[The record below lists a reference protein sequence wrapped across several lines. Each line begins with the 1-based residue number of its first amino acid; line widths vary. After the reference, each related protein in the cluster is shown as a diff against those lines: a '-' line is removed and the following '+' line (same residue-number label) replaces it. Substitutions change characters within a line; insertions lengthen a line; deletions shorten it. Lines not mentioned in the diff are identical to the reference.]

1 MKLSASIVE
10 QVLDYIK
17 QLTTRGIDRL
27 KTNQEPVPVI
37 LCGGGSILIDTNQC
51 FAGVTEIIRP
61 AHYAVCN
68 AVGAA
73 LCSVSAT
80 IDSIVDLLPSSI
92 DGGEQRK
99 LELNRLILAAH
110 EQCEQKGARS
120 DTIRLVELEQVPL
133 AYHTSGHKHRV
144 QLTAVGQID
153 LVKFKQNEQEKRVQK
168 LCLEVEKGAPPDIKP
183 PVHVELTKKRPV
195 FDDNGVWC
203 VDPIDIEYIAYG
215 TGILGNLFA
224 FFLSK
229 SFEILLQVVVVEVN
243 RIIASCGVL
252 KLFVTTNVRCVWDLP
267 LSLIRH

>member
-17 QLTTRGIDRL
+17 QTTARGIDRL

-37 LCGGGSILIDTNQC
+37 LCGGGSILIDINQC
-51 FAGVTEIIRP
+51 FAGVIEIIRP

-73 LCSVSAT
+73 LCSVGAT

-99 LELNRLILAAH
+99 LELDRLILAAR

-120 DTIRLVELEQVPL
+120 DTIRLVDLEQVPL
-133 AYHTSGHKHRV
+133 AYHTSGHKYRV
-144 QLTAVGQID
+144 QMTAVGQID
-153 LVKFKQNEQEKRVQK
+153 LAKFKQNEQAKRVEK
-168 LCLEVEKGAPPDIKP
+168 LSLEVEKGAPQDIKP
-183 PVHVELTKKRPV
+183 PVHVDLTKKRPV

-203 VDPIDIEYIAYG
+203 IDPIDIEYIAYG

-229 SFEILLQVVVVEVN
+229 PIEILLQVVVVEVN
-243 RIIASCGVL
+243 HITASCGVL
-252 KLFVTTNVRCVWDLP
+252 KLFVTKNARCVWYLP
-267 LSLIRH
+267 RSLTPH